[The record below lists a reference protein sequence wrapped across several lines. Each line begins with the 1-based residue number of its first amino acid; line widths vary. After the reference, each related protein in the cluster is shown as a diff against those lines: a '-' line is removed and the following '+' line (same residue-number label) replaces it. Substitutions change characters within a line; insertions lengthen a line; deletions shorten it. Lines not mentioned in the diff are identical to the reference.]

1 MVKMKKRVAVV
12 LLFAL
17 CLAQIP
23 VAPKAKTKKVKLNLT
38 KISLL
43 QGATVQ
49 LKLLN
54 KKAGAVKWYSKN
66 KKKATV
72 TKKGKVT
79 AKKTGSVVV
88 YAKYKKKQYKC
99 KVTVKALVKAANLK
113 ENNAVFTKNVY
124 QKISKIQRLVVKQEV
139 ISPKG
144 IYEIYQLLAAMDI
157 QEITNSSEKF
167 VGGISLELQFNDGTK
182 LGFTIGKNLVIDGKQ
197 YKISEDVS
205 EKVGQLL
212 KQYKS

>member
-1 MVKMKKRVAVV
+1 MMKMKKRVAVV

-38 KISLL
+38 KVSLL

-79 AKKTGSVVV
+79 AKKTGSVIV

-99 KVTVKALVKAANLK
+99 KVTVKAPVKAANLK
-113 ENNAVFTKNVY
+113 ENNVVFTKTIY
-124 QKISKIQRLVVKQEV
+124 QKINKIQRLVVKQEV

-157 QEITNSSEKF
+157 QEITNSSEMF
-167 VGGISLELQFNDGTK
+167 AGGVSLVLYLNDGTK
-182 LGFTIGKNLVIDGKQ
+182 FGFTIGKNLVIDGKQ
-197 YKISEDVS
+197 YKIAEDVS

>member
-38 KISLL
+38 KVSLL

-49 LKLLN
+49 LKLL
-54 KKAGAVKWYSKN
+54 N

-99 KVTVKALVKAANLK
+99 KVTVKAPVKAINMK
-113 ENNAVFTKNVY
+113 ENNAVFTKTVY
-124 QKISKIQRLVVKQEV
+124 QKLSKIQRLVVKQEV

-157 QEITNSSEKF
+157 QEITNSSSENF

-197 YKISEDVS
+197 YKIAEDVS
-205 EKVGQLL
+205 EKLGQLL

>member
-1 MVKMKKRVAVV
+1 M
-12 LLFAL
+12 
-17 CLAQIP
+17 
-23 VAPKAKTKKVKLNLT
+23 
-38 KISLL
+38 
-43 QGATVQ
+43 
-49 LKLLN
+49 
-54 KKAGAVKWYSKN
+54 
-66 KKKATV
+66 
-72 TKKGKVT
+72 T

-99 KVTVKALVKAANLK
+99 KVTVKAPVKAINMK
-113 ENNAVFTKNVY
+113 ENNAVFTKTVY
-124 QKISKIQRLVVKQEV
+124 QKLSKIQRLVVKQEV

-157 QEITNSSEKF
+157 QEITNSSSEKF

-197 YKISEDVS
+197 YKIAEDVS
-205 EKVGQLL
+205 EKLGQLL

>member
-1 MVKMKKRVAVV
+1 MMKMKKRVAVV

-38 KISLL
+38 KVSLL

-79 AKKTGSVVV
+79 AKKTGNVVV

-99 KVTVKALVKAANLK
+99 KVTVKAPVKAINMK
-113 ENNAVFTKNVY
+113 ENNAVFTKTVY
-124 QKISKIQRLVVKQEV
+124 QKLSKIQRLVVKQEV

-157 QEITNSSEKF
+157 QEITNSSEMF
-167 VGGISLELQFNDGTK
+167 AGGVSLVLYLNDGTK
-182 LGFTIGKNLVIDGKQ
+182 FGFTIGKNLVIDGKQ
-197 YKISEDVS
+197 YKIAEDVS

>member
-1 MVKMKKRVAVV
+1 MMKMKKRGAVV

-17 CLAQIP
+17 CLVQIP

-38 KISLL
+38 KVSLL

-79 AKKTGSVVV
+79 AKKTGSVIV

-99 KVTVKALVKAANLK
+99 KVTVKAPVKAANLK
-113 ENNAVFTKNVY
+113 ENNVVFTKTIY
-124 QKISKIQRLVVKQEV
+124 QKINKIQRLVVKQEV

-157 QEITNSSEKF
+157 QEITNSSEMF
-167 VGGISLELQFNDGTK
+167 AGGVSLVLYLNDGTK
-182 LGFTIGKNLVIDGKQ
+182 FGFTIGKNLVIDGKQ
-197 YKISEDVS
+197 YKIAEDVS

>member
-38 KISLL
+38 KVSLL

-54 KKAGAVKWYSKN
+54 KKAGVVKWYSKN

-99 KVTVKALVKAANLK
+99 KVTVKAPVKAANLK

-124 QKISKIQRLVVKQEV
+124 QKISKIQRLVVNQEV

-157 QEITNSSEKF
+157 QEITNSSEMF
-167 VGGISLELQFNDGTK
+167 AGGISLVLHFNDGTK

-205 EKVGQLL
+205 EKLGQLL